1 MFLHKVN
8 FVPNSRTSQNQNAI
22 IHTLR
27 AKKFEIWHD
36 LRDKMQRSINIK
48 FNSTKKVL

>member
-8 FVPNSRTSQNQNAI
+8 LVPNSRTSQNQNAI

-27 AKKFEIWHD
+27 DKTFEIRHD
-36 LRDKMQRSINIK
+36 LRDKMQRSTNIK